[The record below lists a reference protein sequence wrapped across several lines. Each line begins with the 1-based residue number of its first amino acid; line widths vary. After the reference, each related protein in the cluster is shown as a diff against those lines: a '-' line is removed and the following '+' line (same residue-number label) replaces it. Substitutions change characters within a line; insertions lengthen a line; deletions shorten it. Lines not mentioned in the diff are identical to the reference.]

1 MNMQIRIKHIRHIK
15 RDRINMLTPM
25 NLNVFVSL
33 KTIFPLKYQ
42 NLAMLKLKKTKYYVM
57 RSKDCVLS

>member
-1 MNMQIRIKHIRHIK
+1 MQIRIKHIRHIK

-33 KTIFPLKYQ
+33 KAIFSTKIPKFGYV
-42 NLAMLKLKKTKYYVM
+42 KTQK
-57 RSKDCVLS
+57 S